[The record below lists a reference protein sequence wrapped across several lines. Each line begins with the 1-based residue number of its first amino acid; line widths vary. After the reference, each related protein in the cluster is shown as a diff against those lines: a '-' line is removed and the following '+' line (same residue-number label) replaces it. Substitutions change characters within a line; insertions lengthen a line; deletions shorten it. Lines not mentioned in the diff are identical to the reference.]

1 MYLGKHI
8 SRAKK
13 SLHLTYSEQLVLY
26 VAACYYE
33 DRGTPGLA
41 WQDDQSTLKLALE
54 QAILKLESRV
64 C

>member
-1 MYLGKHI
+1 MPSMDFDGFL
-8 SRAKK
+8 
-13 SLHLTYSEQLVLY
+13 EP
-26 VAACYYE
+26 
-33 DRGTPGLA
+33 GTPGLA